1 MDFNYFIVLVICLI
15 LILASAIKWS
25 LPFKKYS
32 VIILISGIVSVLISY
47 VLTSLDFNGTIIK
60 IVLVITL
67 FSLYVGMLLFLF
79 FRDPKR
85 TPPDN
90 PTDLVSPAD
99 GTVIYIREVN
109 VGEILSSEKKGR
121 VLLYDELKDSELIK
135 TKLYQVGISL
145 LFTDVHIN
153 RSPIS
158 GRITLMNHRTGKFL
172 SLRDTNA
179 VNVNE
184 RQTLLIENEKII
196 IGLIQIASRLVRR
209 IESYVKET
217 EQIKIGQK
225 IGMIR
230 FGSQVDLFLPVEKI
244 SQLNVSIGQ
253 YLFAGETVLANIKEQ
268 A

>member
-32 VIILISGIVSVLISY
+32 IIILISVVISLLISF
-47 VLTSLDFNGTIIK
+47 LLASLGADSTAIK
-60 IVLVITL
+60 IVLVIAL
-67 FSLYVGMLLFLF
+67 FSLYIGMILFLF
-79 FRDPKR
+79 FRDPQR
-85 TPPDN
+85 TPPND
-90 PTDLVSPAD
+90 PTALVSPAD
-99 GTVIYIREVN
+99 GTVIYIKEVN

-121 VLLYDELKDSELIK
+121 ILLYDELKDSELTK
-135 TKLYQVGISL
+135 TKLYQIGISL

-158 GRITLMNHRTGKFL
+158 GRITLMNHRHGKFL

-184 RQTLLIENEKII
+184 RQTLLIENEKIV

-230 FGSQVDLFLPVEKI
+230 FGSQVDLFIPVEKI

-268 A
+268 T